1 MILLGAVSVS
11 SISNS
16 RRYSRILLASV
27 FKCAF
32 DTIWYV
38 VSIVAFSEISLSNT
52 KLILQTTVCSV
63 TDENYKLVVD
73 HIVLEPAPRQ
83 PSVQEPLGRNYI
95 RSLVFNVKQVHLRQ

>member
-63 TDENYKLVVD
+63 TDENDLLSSSYNPCQGFPFILF
-73 HIVLEPAPRQ
+73 L
-83 PSVQEPLGRNYI
+83 S
-95 RSLVFNVKQVHLRQ
+95 